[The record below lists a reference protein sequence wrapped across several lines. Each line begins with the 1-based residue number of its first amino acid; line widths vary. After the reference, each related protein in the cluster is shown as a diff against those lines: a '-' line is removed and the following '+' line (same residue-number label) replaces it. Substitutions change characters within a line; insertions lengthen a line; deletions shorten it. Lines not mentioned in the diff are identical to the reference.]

1 MQERI
6 PDELTLP
13 ELTLRGLILG
23 ALITVVFTASNVYL
37 GLKVGLTFASSI
49 PAAVISMAVLRYFS
63 GANILENNMV
73 QTQASAAGTLSSI
86 IFILPGL
93 LMIGYWSGFPFWQT
107 AAICSIGGILGVLY
121 TIPLRRV
128 MVVQSELPYPEGVA
142 AAEILRVGSDGA
154 EDEED
159 ARAPRAAGNAPGLYD
174 ILGGGLVAALFSL
187 WSSGFKVL
195 AEGFS
200 VWLSAG
206 QAAFRLSTGFSLAL
220 VGAGYLMGIT
230 AGIAILIGVVISWGV
245 AVPLLTVNS
254 VPADGQSLS
263 DLATQLWS
271 SQVRFLGAGTIGVA
285 ALWTLATL
293 FKPMVRGVWVS
304 LGAVR
309 GNSQANSLRTELD
322 MPAKWI
328 LLIAGILLVS
338 LFVVFSHFL
347 GAAAPDM
354 ASPQFWSLVAV
365 CVVFAFFFGFL
376 IAAACGYM
384 AGLVGSSSSPISGIG
399 IIAVILVSLL
409 ILGFGSIEGGLLD
422 RQNGKLAIAL
432 ALFTTSVVL
441 AIAAISNDNLQDL
454 KTGYL
459 VGATPWRQQVA
470 LIVGCIVGA
479 LVIPP
484 VLELL
489 YSAYGFTGALPREGM
504 DPGQALAAP
513 QATLMTAI
521 ASGIFHDALNW
532 NMILIG
538 VAWASP
544 DPRRPAPAPY
554 RQGLPA
560 GAGGGPGDLPAADHR
575 HDPGGRCADF
585 LAAGKCPE
593 EACGGGRGRRR
604 GLCRRAEATRRAAGF
619 GADRR
624 REPDGHP
631 ARRGDRRHRRG
642 RAAGAGR
649 RRLRGHRPVAGTGG
663 IRRDLR
669 AVLPAS
675 AGALRDSQLHGDGM
689 LPLASFPAVR
699 DGG

>member
-1 MQERI
+1 M
-6 PDELTLP
+6 
-13 ELTLRGLILG
+13 
-23 ALITVVFTASNVYL
+23 
-37 GLKVGLTFASSI
+37 
-49 PAAVISMAVLRYFS
+49 
-63 GANILENNMV
+63 
-73 QTQASAAGTLSSI
+73 
-86 IFILPGL
+86 
-93 LMIGYWSGFPFWQT
+93 
-107 AAICSIGGILGVLY
+107 
-121 TIPLRRV
+121 
-128 MVVQSELPYPEGVA
+128 
-142 AAEILRVGSDGA
+142 
-154 EDEED
+154 
-159 ARAPRAAGNAPGLYD
+159 
-174 ILGGGLVAALFSL
+174 
-187 WSSGFKVL
+187 
-195 AEGFS
+195 
-200 VWLSAG
+200 
-206 QAAFRLSTGFSLAL
+206 
-220 VGAGYLMGIT
+220 
-230 AGIAILIGVVISWGV
+230 
-245 AVPLLTVNS
+245 
-254 VPADGQSLS
+254 
-263 DLATQLWS
+263 
-271 SQVRFLGAGTIGVA
+271 
-285 ALWTLATL
+285 
-293 FKPMVRGVWVS
+293 
-304 LGAVR
+304 
-309 GNSQANSLRTELD
+309 
-322 MPAKWI
+322 
-328 LLIAGILLVS
+328 
-338 LFVVFSHFL
+338 
-347 GAAAPDM
+347 
-354 ASPQFWSLVAV
+354 
-365 CVVFAFFFGFL
+365 
-376 IAAACGYM
+376 
-384 AGLVGSSSSPISGIG
+384 
-399 IIAVILVSLL
+399 SLL

-538 VAWASP
+538 VALGIALILV
-544 DPRRPAPAPY
+544 DLLLRRTGKACLPVLAV
-554 RQGLPA
+554 GLGIYLPPTIGMTLVV
-560 GAGGGPGDLPAADHR
+560 GALISWLLENA
-575 HDPGGRCADF
+575 
-585 LAAGKCPE
+585 LKK
-593 EACGGGRGRRR
+593 
-604 GLCRRAEATRRAAGF
+604 RAAGF

>member
-1 MQERI
+1 
-6 PDELTLP
+6 
-13 ELTLRGLILG
+13 
-23 ALITVVFTASNVYL
+23 
-37 GLKVGLTFASSI
+37 
-49 PAAVISMAVLRYFS
+49 
-63 GANILENNMV
+63 
-73 QTQASAAGTLSSI
+73 
-86 IFILPGL
+86 
-93 LMIGYWSGFPFWQT
+93 
-107 AAICSIGGILGVLY
+107 
-121 TIPLRRV
+121 
-128 MVVQSELPYPEGVA
+128 
-142 AAEILRVGSDGA
+142 
-154 EDEED
+154 
-159 ARAPRAAGNAPGLYD
+159 
-174 ILGGGLVAALFSL
+174 
-187 WSSGFKVL
+187 
-195 AEGFS
+195 
-200 VWLSAG
+200 
-206 QAAFRLSTGFSLAL
+206 
-220 VGAGYLMGIT
+220 
-230 AGIAILIGVVISWGV
+230 
-245 AVPLLTVNS
+245 NS

-293 FKPMVRGVWVS
+293 FKPMVRGVWAS

-538 VAWASP
+538 VALGIALILVDLLLRRTGKACLPVLAVGLGIYLPPTIGMTLVVGALISWLLENALKKRAAAAGVDEEAYAEEPKRRGVLLASGLIVGESLMGILLAGVIGATGE
-544 DPRRPAPAPY
+544 DAPLA
-554 RQGLPA
+554 LA
-560 GAGGGPGDLPAADHR
+560 GAGFAGIAQWLGLVVFVAICVLFYR
-575 HDPGGRCADF
+575 RV
-585 LAAGKCPE
+585 LA
-593 EACGGGRGRRR
+593 R
-604 GLCRRAEATRRAAGF
+604 
-619 GADRR
+619 
-624 REPDGHP
+624 
-631 ARRGDRRHRRG
+631 
-642 RAAGAGR
+642 
-649 RRLRGHRPVAGTGG
+649 
-663 IRRDLR
+663 
-669 AVLPAS
+669 
-675 AGALRDSQLHGDGM
+675 
-689 LPLASFPAVR
+689 
-699 DGG
+699 

>member
-1 MQERI
+1 MLERI
-6 PDELTLP
+6 PDESNLA

-49 PAAVISMAVLRYFS
+49 PAAVISMAVLRYFPGS
-63 GANILENNMV
+63 NILENNMV

-93 LMIGYWSGFPFWQT
+93 LMIGYWAGFPFWQT
-107 AAICSIGGILGVLY
+107 AAICAIGGILGVLY

-128 MVVQSELPYPEGVA
+128 MVVQSSLPYPEGVA
-142 AAEILRVGSDGA
+142 AAEILRVGSQ
-154 EDEED
+154 EEEHPTADD
-159 ARAPRAAGNAPGLYD
+159 AGKPGLRD
-174 ILGGGLVAALFSL
+174 ILAGGLVAALFSL
-187 WSSGFKVL
+187 FSSGFKLL

-200 VWLSAG
+200 FWLTAG

-230 AGIAILIGVVISWGV
+230 AGIAILIGVLISWGV
-245 AVPLLTVNS
+245 AVPLLTVN
-254 VPADGQSLS
+254 ATLAAGQSLPE
-263 DLATQLWS
+263 LASKLWS

-293 FKPMVRGVWVS
+293 FKPMVQGVWAS
-304 LGAVR
+304 LGAVTGR
-309 GNSQANSLRTELD
+309 AESSDLRTERD
-322 MPAKWI
+322 MPAGWI
-328 LLIAGILLVS
+328 LAIALFLLVA
-338 LFVVFSHFL
+338 LFVVFAYFL
-347 GAAAPDM
+347 GQAAPDLRG
-354 ASPQFWSLVAV
+354 AGFWGLVGV

-409 ILGFGSIEGGLLD
+409 ILGAGSLD
-422 RQNGKLAIAL
+422 GDFLARDGGKLAIAL

-470 LIVGCIVGA
+470 LIVGCLVGA

-489 YSAYGFTGALPREGM
+489 FKAYGFTGALPREGM
-504 DPGQALAAP
+504 DPAQALAAP

-521 ASGIFHDALNW
+521 ASGIFHNALNW

-538 VAWASP
+538 VALGIALILVDVLLRRTGKASLP
-544 DPRRPAPAPY
+544 VLAVGLGIYLPPTIGMTLVVGAVLAWLLESALKRRA
-554 RQGLPA
+554 Q
-560 GAGGGPGDLPAADHR
+560 
-575 HDPGGRCADF
+575 
-585 LAAGKCPE
+585 AAGVDE
-593 EACGGGRGRRR
+593 EKFADVSRRR
-604 GLCRRAEATRRAAGF
+604 GVLLASGLIVGESLMGILLAA
-619 GADRR
+619 
-624 REPDGHP
+624 
-631 ARRGDRRHRRG
+631 
-642 RAAGAGR
+642 
-649 RRLRGHRPVAGTGG
+649 LIGTSGK
-663 IRRDLR
+663 D
-669 AVLPAS
+669 A
-675 AGALRDSQLHGDGM
+675 
-689 LPLASFPAVR
+689 PLALV
-699 DGG
+699 GGGFEETAQWLGLPVFLVICALFYRKVLGKR

>member
-293 FKPMVRGVWVS
+293 FKPMVRGVWAS

-459 VGATPWRQQVA
+459 VGATPWSQQVA

-538 VAWASP
+538 VALGIALILVDLLLRRTGKACLPVLAVGLGIYLPPTIGMTLVVGALISWLLENALKKRAAAAGVDEEAYAEEPKRRGVLLASGLIVGESLMGILLAGVIGATGE
-544 DPRRPAPAPY
+544 DAPLA
-554 RQGLPA
+554 LA
-560 GAGGGPGDLPAADHR
+560 GAGFAGIAQWLGLVVFVAICVLFYR
-575 HDPGGRCADF
+575 RV
-585 LAAGKCPE
+585 LA
-593 EACGGGRGRRR
+593 R
-604 GLCRRAEATRRAAGF
+604 
-619 GADRR
+619 
-624 REPDGHP
+624 
-631 ARRGDRRHRRG
+631 
-642 RAAGAGR
+642 
-649 RRLRGHRPVAGTGG
+649 
-663 IRRDLR
+663 
-669 AVLPAS
+669 
-675 AGALRDSQLHGDGM
+675 
-689 LPLASFPAVR
+689 
-699 DGG
+699 

>member
-107 AAICSIGGILGVLY
+107 AAICSIG
-121 TIPLRRV
+121 
-128 MVVQSELPYPEGVA
+128 
-142 AAEILRVGSDGA
+142 
-154 EDEED
+154 
-159 ARAPRAAGNAPGLYD
+159 
-174 ILGGGLVAALFSL
+174 
-187 WSSGFKVL
+187 
-195 AEGFS
+195 
-200 VWLSAG
+200 
-206 QAAFRLSTGFSLAL
+206 
-220 VGAGYLMGIT
+220 
-230 AGIAILIGVVISWGV
+230 
-245 AVPLLTVNS
+245 
-254 VPADGQSLS
+254 
-263 DLATQLWS
+263 
-271 SQVRFLGAGTIGVA
+271 VA

-293 FKPMVRGVWVS
+293 FKPMVRGVWAS

-538 VAWASP
+538 VALGIALILVDLLLRRTGKACLPVLAVGLGIYLPPTIGMTLVVGALISWLLENALKKRAAAAGVDEEAYAEEPKRRGVLLASGLIVGESLMGILLAGVIGATGE
-544 DPRRPAPAPY
+544 DAPLA
-554 RQGLPA
+554 LA
-560 GAGGGPGDLPAADHR
+560 GAGFAGIAQWLGLVVFVAICVLFYR
-575 HDPGGRCADF
+575 RV
-585 LAAGKCPE
+585 LA
-593 EACGGGRGRRR
+593 R
-604 GLCRRAEATRRAAGF
+604 
-619 GADRR
+619 
-624 REPDGHP
+624 
-631 ARRGDRRHRRG
+631 
-642 RAAGAGR
+642 
-649 RRLRGHRPVAGTGG
+649 
-663 IRRDLR
+663 
-669 AVLPAS
+669 
-675 AGALRDSQLHGDGM
+675 
-689 LPLASFPAVR
+689 
-699 DGG
+699 

>member
-154 EDEED
+154 EDAED

-200 VWLSAG
+200 FWLSAG

-230 AGIAILIGVVISWGV
+230 AGIAILIGVLISWGV

-293 FKPMVRGVWVS
+293 FKPMVRGVWAS

-309 GNSQANSLRTELD
+309 GNSQASSLRTELD

-354 ASPQFWSLVAV
+354 AGPQFWSLVAV

-484 VLELL
+484 VLE
-489 YSAYGFTGALPREGM
+489 
-504 DPGQALAAP
+504 
-513 QATLMTAI
+513 
-521 ASGIFHDALNW
+521 
-532 NMILIG
+532 
-538 VAWASP
+538 
-544 DPRRPAPAPY
+544 
-554 RQGLPA
+554 
-560 GAGGGPGDLPAADHR
+560 
-575 HDPGGRCADF
+575 
-585 LAAGKCPE
+585 
-593 EACGGGRGRRR
+593 
-604 GLCRRAEATRRAAGF
+604 
-619 GADRR
+619 
-624 REPDGHP
+624 
-631 ARRGDRRHRRG
+631 
-642 RAAGAGR
+642 
-649 RRLRGHRPVAGTGG
+649 
-663 IRRDLR
+663 
-669 AVLPAS
+669 
-675 AGALRDSQLHGDGM
+675 
-689 LPLASFPAVR
+689 
-699 DGG
+699 

>member
-1 MQERI
+1 
-6 PDELTLP
+6 
-13 ELTLRGLILG
+13 
-23 ALITVVFTASNVYL
+23 
-37 GLKVGLTFASSI
+37 
-49 PAAVISMAVLRYFS
+49 
-63 GANILENNMV
+63 
-73 QTQASAAGTLSSI
+73 
-86 IFILPGL
+86 
-93 LMIGYWSGFPFWQT
+93 
-107 AAICSIGGILGVLY
+107 
-121 TIPLRRV
+121 
-128 MVVQSELPYPEGVA
+128 
-142 AAEILRVGSDGA
+142 
-154 EDEED
+154 
-159 ARAPRAAGNAPGLYD
+159 
-174 ILGGGLVAALFSL
+174 
-187 WSSGFKVL
+187 
-195 AEGFS
+195 
-200 VWLSAG
+200 
-206 QAAFRLSTGFSLAL
+206 
-220 VGAGYLMGIT
+220 MGIT

-293 FKPMVRGVWVS
+293 FKPMVRGVWAS

-479 LVIPP
+479 LVIP
-484 VLELL
+484 
-489 YSAYGFTGALPREGM
+489 GAGTALQRLRLHRGPAARGNGPR
-504 DPGQALAAP
+504 PGPGRAAGD
-513 QATLMTAI
+513 LMTAI

-538 VAWASP
+538 VALGIALILVDLLLRRTGKACLPVLAVGLGIYLPPTIGMTLVVGALISWLLENALKKRAAAAGVDEEAYAEEPKRRGVLLASGLIVGESLMGILLAGVIGATGE
-544 DPRRPAPAPY
+544 DAPLA
-554 RQGLPA
+554 LA
-560 GAGGGPGDLPAADHR
+560 GAGFAGIAQWLGLVVFVAICVLFYR
-575 HDPGGRCADF
+575 RV
-585 LAAGKCPE
+585 LA
-593 EACGGGRGRRR
+593 R
-604 GLCRRAEATRRAAGF
+604 
-619 GADRR
+619 
-624 REPDGHP
+624 
-631 ARRGDRRHRRG
+631 
-642 RAAGAGR
+642 
-649 RRLRGHRPVAGTGG
+649 
-663 IRRDLR
+663 
-669 AVLPAS
+669 
-675 AGALRDSQLHGDGM
+675 
-689 LPLASFPAVR
+689 
-699 DGG
+699 

>member
-1 MQERI
+1 MLERI
-6 PDELTLP
+6 PDESNLA

-49 PAAVISMAVLRYFS
+49 PAAVISMAVLRYFPGS
-63 GANILENNMV
+63 NILENNMV

-93 LMIGYWSGFPFWQT
+93 LMIGYWAGFPFWQT
-107 AAICSIGGILGVLY
+107 ASICAIGGILGVLY

-128 MVVQSELPYPEGVA
+128 MVVQSSLPYPEGVA
-142 AAEILRVGSDGA
+142 AAEILRVGSQ
-154 EDEED
+154 DE
-159 ARAPRAAGNAPGLYD
+159 AHPQAADSGQPGLRD
-174 ILGGGLVAALFSL
+174 ILAGGLVAALFSL
-187 WSSGFKVL
+187 FSSGFKLL

-200 VWLSAG
+200 FWLTAG

-230 AGIAILIGVVISWGV
+230 AGIAILIGVLIAWGV

-254 VPADGQSLS
+254 TLAAGQSLPE
-263 DLATQLWS
+263 LASKLWS

-293 FKPMVRGVWVS
+293 FKPMVQGVWAS
-304 LGAVR
+304 LGAVSGR
-309 GNSQANSLRTELD
+309 GERSDLRTERD
-322 MPAKWI
+322 MPAGSI
-328 LLIAGILLVS
+328 LAIATLLLVA
-338 LFVVFSHFL
+338 LFVVFAYFL
-347 GAAAPDM
+347 GEAAPDLHGFG
-354 ASPQFWSLVAV
+354 FWGLVGV

-409 ILGFGSIEGGLLD
+409 ILGVGSLD
-422 RQNGKLAIAL
+422 GDFLSRDGGKLAIAL

-470 LIVGCIVGA
+470 LIVGCLVGA

-489 YSAYGFTGALPREGM
+489 FKAYGFTGALPRAGM
-504 DPGQALAAP
+504 DPAQALAAP

-521 ASGIFHDALNW
+521 ASGIFHNALNW
-532 NMILIG
+532 TMILIG
-538 VAWASP
+538 MALGIALILVDVLLRRTGKASLPVLAVGLGIYLPPTIGMTLVVGAVLAWLLESAI
-544 DPRRPAPAPY
+544 RRRAQA
-554 RQGLPA
+554 A
-560 GAGGGPGDLPAADHR
+560 GVDAEKFADLP
-575 HDPGGRCADF
+575 
-585 LAAGKCPE
+585 
-593 EACGGGRGRRR
+593 RRR
-604 GLCRRAEATRRAAGF
+604 GVLVASGLIVGESLMGILLAALIGTSGKDAPLALVGAGF
-619 GADRR
+619 EETAQWLGLLVFLLICALFYRQ
-624 REPDGHP
+624 
-631 ARRGDRRHRRG
+631 
-642 RAAGAGR
+642 
-649 RRLRGHRPVAGTGG
+649 
-663 IRRDLR
+663 
-669 AVLPAS
+669 VL
-675 AGALRDSQLHGDGM
+675 GKR
-689 LPLASFPAVR
+689 
-699 DGG
+699 